1 MPDLLGPMRLLSR
14 AEFWLSV
21 CGALVLVPACRR
33 KASPSE
39 QPWASQRDVATP
51 VAPEPEPIPREP
63 PVELLSVPNSG
74 LPCAVDDLLAA
85 KCRRCHTKPTRHTAP
100 FALLTWEDTQ
110 ELLRDRPRFV
120 VMESAVR
127 SGYMPYNIAA
137 NPPVERLSDA
147 EKQIII
153 DWVEGG
159 APRAVCAAAPS
170 ASSSARARSSRAKPK
185 SAL

>member
-1 MPDLLGPMRLLSR
+1 MRFLYRAGVWLLVCCALLLS
-14 AEFWLSV
+14 
-21 CGALVLVPACRR
+21 PACQR
-33 KASPSE
+33 KAPASE
-39 QPWASQRDVATP
+39 QPQASNRKHAMP
-51 VAPEPEPIPREP
+51 AAPEPEPIPLEP
-63 PVELLSVPNSG
+63 PVELLRVPNSG

-110 ELLRDRPRFV
+110 ELLRDRPRFK
-120 VMESAVR
+120 VMEGAVR

-153 DWVEGG
+153 DWVAGG
-159 APRAVCAAAPS
+159 AQRAVCGAAPS
-170 ASSSARARSSRAKPK
+170 ASSSARAKSSRAKPK
-185 SAL
+185 SSH